1 MPSEQEMRAAIA
13 ARDQTYDDR
22 FFYAVVTTGVF
33 CRPSCAARPARPEN
47 LRFFRDPDSALA
59 AGFRPCKR
67 CRPTDTEPG
76 LTQLVGVARFIEAHA
91 EERLTLDGLAKQV
104 ALSPS
109 RFQRVFKAAFG
120 VSPKVYQDAVRMK
133 RFKAALQEGDDI
145 TGAIFSA
152 GFGSISRV
160 YGERVRNIGMTPKA
174 YRAGGAGETIAY
186 AWRNTALGTALMGAT
201 ERGVCFVQFGKDLES
216 LLKQLRGEFP
226 NAELS
231 ASDAQEAP
239 ELDAWVEALDA
250 HLAACGETQAAFE
263 RRCIPPE
270 PRRFAALGVAFRSK
284 YTRYSSLTRLV
295 SRAPPRSR
303 RSPGF
308 HHRLLGQGAPRPDLP
323 LDLRGTAFQ
332 MKVWRFLLSVRE
344 GEVISYGELA
354 TQIEQPKAARAVASA
369 CAANRI
375 AVLVPC
381 HRVLRGDGG
390 LGGYR
395 WGLKRK
401 RALLDA
407 ERPGKAASP

>member
-1 MPSEQEMRAAIA
+1 MPMPSEQEMRAAIA
-13 ARDQTYDDR
+13 ARDKTYDDR

-33 CRPSCAARPARPEN
+33 CRPACAARPARPEN
-47 LRFFRDPDSALA
+47 LRFFPDTDSALA

-67 CRPTDTEPG
+67 CRPTDPG
-76 LTQLVGVARFIEAHA
+76 LSQLVAVARFIEAHA

-120 VSPKVYQDAVRMK
+120 VSPKAYQDAVRMK

-160 YGERVRNIGMTPKA
+160 YGERVRNIGMTPRA
-174 YRAGGAGETIAY
+174 YRAGGAGETIAT

-201 ERGVCFVQFGKDLES
+201 ERGVCFVQFGKDLET
-216 LLKQLRGEFP
+216 LLEQLRGEFP
-226 NAELS
+226 NAELI

-250 HLAACGETQAAFE
+250 H
-263 RRCIPPE
+263 
-270 PRRFAALGVAFRSK
+270 
-284 YTRYSSLTRLV
+284 
-295 SRAPPRSR
+295 
-303 RSPGF
+303 
-308 HHRLLGQGAPRPDLP
+308 LLGQGAPRPDLP

-344 GEVISYGELA
+344 GEAISYGELA
-354 TQIEQPKAARAVASA
+354 SQIEAPRAVRAVASA

-381 HRVLRGDGG
+381 HRVLRGTAI
-390 LGGYR
+390 L
-395 WGLKRK
+395 
-401 RALLDA
+401 AA
-407 ERPGKAASP
+407 IAPG